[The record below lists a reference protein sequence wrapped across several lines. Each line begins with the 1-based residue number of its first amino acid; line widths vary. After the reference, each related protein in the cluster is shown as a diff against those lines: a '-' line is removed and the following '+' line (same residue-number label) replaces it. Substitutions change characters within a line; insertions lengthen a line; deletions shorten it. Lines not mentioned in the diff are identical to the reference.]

1 MIGEIISTGT
11 ELLMGQIVDTN
22 AAFLSKELTKFG
34 IDLFYRET
42 VGDNKDRLKNLLKEA
57 INRSDIVFTI
67 GGLGP
72 TDDDITKE
80 TVAEIFQQ
88 NLEINEEEL
97 ENLKRYF
104 SNKGKNFAQSN
115 YKQIMFPKD
124 SVILK
129 NPIGTA
135 PGCVFVKDKKYVVVM
150 PGPPKEFIKMFK
162 EQLTPFLKKITDG
175 EIIVSKTIKTFGI
188 SESLLGEKIRDLS
201 KQSNPTVADYIGDG
215 DIEIRVTAK
224 GISETECV
232 DLIDKTIIKLKDLL
246 GDFIYGYDDDTIP
259 ILAKNL
265 LLENKLTLSLAES
278 CTGGLIAKTLTDL
291 SGISASLLF
300 SAVTYS
306 NEAKMKVLGVRE
318 ETLKEFGA
326 VSSQTAYE
334 MVKGVQ
340 ELTNSDVA
348 ISVTG
353 IAGPNSDDTNKP
365 VGLVYVNIY
374 YKGNFY
380 PYELHLIGS
389 RDNIRKR
396 TMLTA
401 LNEMKIKINKFG

>member
-1 MIGEIISTGT
+1 MTAEIISTGT
-11 ELLMGQIVDTN
+11 ELLMGQIIDTN
-22 AAFLSKELTKFG
+22 AAFLSRELPAFG
-34 IDLFYRET
+34 VDLFYRET
-42 VGDNKDRLKNLLKEA
+42 VGDNKNRLKNLLEEA

-80 TVAEIFQQ
+80 TVAEIFNQT
-88 NLEINEEEL
+88 LEINEEEL
-97 ENLKRYF
+97 ENLKAYF
-104 SNKGKNFAQSN
+104 ANKGKNFAQSN
-115 YKQIMFPKD
+115 YKQVMFPKD
-124 SVILK
+124 SIILK

-135 PGCVFVKDKKYVVVM
+135 PGCVFINDKKYIVVM

-162 EQLTPFLKKITDG
+162 EQVVPFLKKISGND
-175 EIIVSKTIKTFGI
+175 IIVSKTIKTFGI
-188 SESLLGEKIRDLS
+188 SESLLGEKIREFTN
-201 KQSNPTVADYIGDG
+201 KSNPTVADYIGDG
-215 DIEIRVTAK
+215 DIEIRVSAK
-224 GISETECV
+224 GSSELECNN
-232 DLIDKTIIKLKDLL
+232 LIDETINKIENIL
-246 GDFIYGYDDDTIP
+246 GDYIYGYGDDTIP
-259 ILAKNL
+259 TLAKDI
-265 LLENKLTLSLAES
+265 LLEKKLTLSLAES

-306 NEAKMKVLGVRE
+306 NEAKMKVLGVKE
-318 ETLKEFGA
+318 ETLKAYGA

-340 ELTNSDVA
+340 ALTNSDVA

-365 VGLVYVNIY
+365 VGLVFLNIY
-374 YKGNFY
+374 YKGQFY

-401 LNEMKIKINKFG
+401 LKEMRNIICKM